1 MVGRLELGWR
11 DVAAGPVETL
21 GVPPGHLG
29 RRVLRTIW
37 SGPTLASLSR
47 ASRPSSW
54 SSATLR
60 SDTSACVPQRGD
72 TYLLSTTGWS
82 AGLAR
87 LFPAAVHAVTASDF
101 LSVWSDFLG
110 CNRRPTDRS
119 PWGVLEQWESLVDQ
133 ATEGNVLGSYD
144 FTNDLSV
151 RDLLA
156 KALEDETLGRFEQ
169 MATMRE
175 RVEVAD
181 ARFRAVLM
189 PGVEIG
195 GSQRP
200 WWQRGVLARSSD
212 EYAEDMARLYGIDV
226 T

>member
-1 MVGRLELGWR
+1 M
-11 DVAAGPVETL
+11 
-21 GVPPGHLG
+21 
-29 RRVLRTIW
+29 
-37 SGPTLASLSR
+37 
-47 ASRPSSW
+47 
-54 SSATLR
+54 
-60 SDTSACVPQRGD
+60 
-72 TYLLSTTGWS
+72 
-82 AGLAR
+82 
-87 LFPAAVHAVTASDF
+87 
-101 LSVWSDFLG
+101 
-110 CNRRPTDRS
+110 
-119 PWGVLEQWESLVDQ
+119 
-133 ATEGNVLGSYD
+133 GSYD